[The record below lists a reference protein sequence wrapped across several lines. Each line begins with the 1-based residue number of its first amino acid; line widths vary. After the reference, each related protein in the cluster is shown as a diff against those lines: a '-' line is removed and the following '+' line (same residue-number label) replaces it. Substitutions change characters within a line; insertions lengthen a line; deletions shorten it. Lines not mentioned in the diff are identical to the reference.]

1 LFKRDDFVRY
11 FEQVSGIEQKML
23 ENMDFL
29 LGQVQDPQ
37 MLESIKR
44 IRQDEIKHVRLLKK
58 VGSIV
63 ERMEGGK

>member
-11 FEQVSGIEQKML
+11 FKQVSDVEQKML

-29 LGQVQDPQ
+29 LGQVKDPQ

-63 ERMEGGK
+63 ERMEGGR